1 MEYLLFKIRIDDLL
15 GNEVKILLEEH
26 LEDMRAT
33 SPPESVHALDLDK
46 LKDPTVKFWTI
57 WQGKSLAGC
66 AAIKSLER
74 SHGEIKSM
82 RTANQFQNQ
91 GVASLLLKHILKEA
105 QLMGYKKLSLET
117 GSMDFFKPAHAL
129 YIKYGF
135 TFCPPFAEYSEEPNS
150 KFMTLCLTD

>member
-1 MEYLLFKIRIDDLL
+1 MFEIRIDDLL
-15 GNEVKILLEEH
+15 GNEVKLLLEEH

-57 WQGKSLAGC
+57 WQNKSLAGC
-66 AAIKSLER
+66 AAIKSLDS

-91 GVASLLLKHILKEA
+91 GVASVLLKHILKEA
-105 QLMGYKKLSLET
+105 QLMGYQKLSLET
-117 GSMDFFKPAHAL
+117 GSMDFFKPAHGL
-129 YIKYGF
+129 YKKYGF
-135 TFCPPFAEYSEEPNS
+135 TFCPPFAEYSEDPNS
-150 KFMTLCLTD
+150 KFMTLSLTI